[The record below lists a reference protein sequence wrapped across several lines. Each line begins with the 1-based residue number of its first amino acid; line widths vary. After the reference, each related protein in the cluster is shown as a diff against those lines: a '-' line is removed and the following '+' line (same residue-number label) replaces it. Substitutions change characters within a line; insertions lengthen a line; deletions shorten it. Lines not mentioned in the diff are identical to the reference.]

1 MRIRERERQDE
12 IDFLFSSDDR
22 SRRLDSFPSPM
33 AECDGAGRRN
43 VSNFSSSA
51 AKETSWLRW
60 LPGLVILR
68 SYEPAWLTHDL
79 VAGIV
84 LTTMLAPVGIAYAVA
99 SGVGAIYGLYATI
112 ACLLAYALFG
122 PSRILVLGPDS
133 SLAAVILGVIAP
145 LSGGDPQLAIAI
157 AGVMALVSGA
167 ILIVAGLARLG
178 FVTELLS
185 KPIRY
190 GYMNG
195 IALTVLISQLP
206 KLFGFKISS
215 TGPLRDLWSIAS
227 AIANGKVNWVE
238 FALGVATLAVIL
250 LVKNRKRFPGILV
263 AMIGATAVTYFFDLA
278 ESANISV
285 LGSLPRGLPT
295 FSIPWIPFADLVPII
310 IGGFAVSLV
319 SFADT
324 SVLSRTYAART
335 GTRVDPNQEMVGLGA
350 ANLAA
355 GFFPV
360 SSSSS
365 RTPVAEAAGSRTQL
379 TGVVG
384 ALLVALLLLAAPD
397 LLKHVPT
404 AALAAVVIS
413 SAIGLF
419 EVNDLKRLLKIQRWE
434 FWLSMVC
441 FAGVAVFGAI
451 EGVGIAVVI
460 AVLEFLWDG
469 WRPHSAVLG
478 RVDGVRGYHDI
489 TRYPDARQLPGLVLF
504 RWDAPLFFANA
515 ELFKDSALDA
525 VATAPPPVEWLVVAA
540 EPVTSV
546 DVTAADA
553 LSELNET
560 LRRAGTILCFAEL
573 KDPVKD
579 KLKRF
584 GLFDQIGEGSFF
596 ATIGEAVDEYERVG
610 HSAWRSPPTRD

>member
-1 MRIRERERQDE
+1 
-12 IDFLFSSDDR
+12 
-22 SRRLDSFPSPM
+22 
-33 AECDGAGRRN
+33 
-43 VSNFSSSA
+43 VSNLSLNASS
-51 AKETSWLRW
+51 ETGWLRW
-60 LPGLVILR
+60 LPGLVIFR
-68 SYEPAWLTHDL
+68 SYEPAWLTHDFI
-79 VAGIV
+79 AGIV
-84 LTTMLAPVGIAYAVA
+84 LATMLAPVGIAYAAA

-112 ACLLAYALFG
+112 SCLLAYALFG

-133 SLAAVILGVIAP
+133 SLATVIFGVVSP
-145 LSGGDPQLAIAI
+145 LAGGDPQRAIAV

-167 ILIVAGLARLG
+167 ILIVGGIARLG

-215 TGPLRDLWSIAS
+215 AGPLRDLW
-227 AIANGKVNWVE
+227 AIAGAIGKGKINWAE
-238 FALGVATLAVIL
+238 FALGAATLAAIL
-250 LVKNRKRFPGILV
+250 LVKSRKRFPGILV
-263 AMIGATAVTYFFDLA
+263 AMMAATAIAYFFDLA
-278 ESANISV
+278 ERANISV
-285 LGSLPRGLPT
+285 LGSLPRGLPS
-295 FSIPWIPFADLVPII
+295 FSIPWIPFADLTPVL
-310 IGGFAVSLV
+310 IGGLAVSLV

-335 GTRVDPNQEMVGLGA
+335 GSRVDPNQEMMGLGA

-355 GFFPV
+355 GLFQGFPI

-365 RTPVAEAAGSRTQL
+365 RTPVAEAAGSKTQL

-384 ALLVALLLLAAPD
+384 GLAVALLLLLAPD

-419 EVNDLKRLLKIQRWE
+419 EVGDLKRLFKIQRWE
-434 FWLSMVC
+434 FWLSMAC
-441 FAGVAVFGAI
+441 FAGVAAFGAI

-469 WRPHSAVLG
+469 WRRHYAVLG
-478 RVDGVRGYHDI
+478 PVEGVRGYHDI
-489 TRYPDARQLPGLVLF
+489 TRYPNARQLPGLVLF

-515 ELFKDSALDA
+515 ELFKDCALDA
-525 VATAPPPVEWLVVAA
+525 VAKAPSPVKWLVVAA

-553 LSELNET
+553 LAELNQM
-560 LRRAGTILCFAEL
+560 LRQAGTRLCFSEL

-584 GLFDQIGEGSFF
+584 GLFDQIGEQSFF
-596 ATIGEAVDEYERVG
+596 ATTHAAVDGYEQA
-610 HSAWRSPPTRD
+610 HNASA